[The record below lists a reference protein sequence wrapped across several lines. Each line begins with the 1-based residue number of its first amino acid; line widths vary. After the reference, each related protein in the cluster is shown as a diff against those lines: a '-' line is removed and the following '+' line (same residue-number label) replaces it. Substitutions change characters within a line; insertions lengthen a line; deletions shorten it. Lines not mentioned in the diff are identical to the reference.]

1 MNLQRRPNMRCKC
14 CNKILSDQEARLKDR
29 YGQYEDM
36 CIPCLKLSYIPV
48 DEEENDEEDDL
59 DFDSDWD

>member
-1 MNLQRRPNMRCKC
+1 MRCKC

-48 DEEENDEEDDL
+48 DEDENDEEDDL